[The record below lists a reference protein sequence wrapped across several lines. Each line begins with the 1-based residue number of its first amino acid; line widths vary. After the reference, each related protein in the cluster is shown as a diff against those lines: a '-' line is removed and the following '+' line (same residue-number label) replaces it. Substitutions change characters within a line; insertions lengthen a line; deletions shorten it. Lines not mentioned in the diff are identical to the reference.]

1 MEEGEEII
9 EEHIIIDEHYDEDE
23 VVEEITSDVILDP
36 EELNEVITADDMFVD
51 RDNNH
56 YIQGENGEVQL
67 VQMIRIPNAGGKDTI
82 SWVNL
87 VTE

>member
-1 MEEGEEII
+1 MEDNEEII
-9 EEHIIIDEHYDEDE
+9 EEHIIIDGQYAEGDG
-23 VVEEITSDVILDP
+23 EEITSDVILETEDMT
-36 EELNEVITADDMFVD
+36 EVITADDMFVD

-56 YIQGENGEVQL
+56 YIQNENGEVQL
-67 VQMIRIPNAGGKDTI
+67 VQMIRIPGSGGKDTI

>member
-1 MEEGEEII
+1 MET
-9 EEHIIIDEHYDEDE
+9 ED
-23 VVEEITSDVILDP
+23 IT
-36 EELNEVITADDMFVD
+36 EVITADDMFVD

-67 VQMIRIPNAGGKDTI
+67 VQMIRIPGAGGKDTI

>member
-1 MEEGEEII
+1 MEDGEEII
-9 EEHIIIDEHYDEDE
+9 EEHIIIDGQYTEGD
-23 VVEEITSDVILDP
+23 VEEITSDVILENEDMT
-36 EELNEVITADDMFVD
+36 EVITADDMFVD

-67 VQMIRIPNAGGKDTI
+67 VQMIRIPGAGGKDTI

-87 VTE
+87 VNE